1 MLIGCTTSATV
12 MVFAKQLLNFF
23 TPGAPLVIEAGMR
36 RLLLICV
43 PYFLCGLMDTSA
55 AMNKGIGKQIVP
67 TVIILIGNCL
77 LRVIWVMAVRS
88 LFPGSPETPNNIY
101 YLYLSY
107 PVTWTLSFIGNGIYY
122 LIIRKKLLSGR
133 LDIRI

>member
-1 MLIGCTTSATV
+1 
-12 MVFAKQLLNFF
+12 
-23 TPGAPLVIEAGMR
+23 
-36 RLLLICV
+36 
-43 PYFLCGLMDTSA
+43 MDTSA

-107 PVTWTLSFIGNGIYY
+107 PVTCTLSFIGNGIYY